1 MDIVDVMLQL
11 DNSDIEYENEYMK
24 VSKVLTEIP
33 NSGRNIVK
41 RVQLVVWKSKNT
53 DIPDIDIR
61 NYVKNEDSYRKGLTF
76 SISEARELLN
86 TLKDFFDNYDKE

>member
-1 MDIVDVMLQL
+1 
-11 DNSDIEYENEYMK
+11 MK

-61 NYVKNEDSYRKGLTF
+61 NYIKNEDSYRKGLTF
-76 SISEARELLN
+76 Y
-86 TLKDFFDNYDKE
+86 K